1 MTARSRWLLHARD
14 MFGTTPVA
22 AVLIAG
28 LVLRAVLVP
37 LTHGQDFVV
46 WDRASAA
53 TLDGVNIY
61 AHHPGYPGGPYAY
74 FPLFV
79 DIELPLRWLAY
90 HTGATF
96 TILGKLPIVAGDVA
110 VAAALASELR
120 RRGHRPLAVAVGV
133 AGWFLNPLV
142 LYNGAYYGRFDSLC
156 CALLLLALSRFDTR
170 SRTCSWYYA
179 LAVAAKTFP
188 VFLLPGVLQSR
199 RGARAE
205 ILLAGA
211 VVLGALSLP
220 YLSTVPSYLHDIVV
234 YDAEKTSQGLSWQH
248 LLPLRGAT
256 ATTVGFTL
264 LAGFVAGAY
273 GVRRL
278 QDRFDY
284 AAVVLILFLVCNKV
298 VLEQYLLWPLPFLIV
313 QLGKPGR
320 VPRWAVGTVIVVLT
334 AVGTMCS
341 ELFHPWGRS
350 PWPAKLLLLLCCA
363 GYLLTIDHT
372 PRRRWP
378 LTWSR
383 PAARLTDAAP
393 RRPHRSR

>member
-1 MTARSRWLLHARD
+1 MR
-14 MFGTTPVA
+14 PVA

-28 LVLRAVLVP
+28 LVVRAVLVP

-61 AHHPGYPGGPYAY
+61 AHHPDYPGGPYAY

-79 DIELPLRWLAY
+79 DIELPFRWLAY
-90 HTGATF
+90 HTGAPF

-110 VAAALASELR
+110 VAAALASELQ
-120 RRGHRPLAVAVGV
+120 RRGHCPIAVALGV

-156 CALLLLALSRFDTR
+156 CALLLVALSRFGTR
-170 SRTCSWYYA
+170 SRTGAWYYA

-199 RGARAE
+199 RGLRAE
-205 ILLAGA
+205 TVLAGA

-220 YLSTVPSYLHDIVV
+220 YLSTVPAYLHDIVV
-234 YDAEKTSQGLSWQH
+234 YDAAKTSQGLSWQQ

-256 ATTVGFTL
+256 ATTVGFAL

-278 QDRFDY
+278 QDRIDY
-284 AAVVLILFLVCNKV
+284 AAVVLVLFLVCNKV
-298 VLEQYLLWPLPFLIV
+298 VLEQYLLWPLPFLIL
-313 QLGKPGR
+313 QLGKPAG
-320 VPRWAVGTVIVVLT
+320 VPRWAAGTVIVVLT
-334 AVGTMCS
+334 AVGTMCN

-363 GYLLTIDHT
+363 GYLRTLGPARSHSW
-372 PRRRWP
+372 PYRR
-378 LTWSR
+378 SR
-383 PAARLTDAAP
+383 RAARLIDSGQ
-393 RRPHRSR
+393 RRPDRSG